1 MGSLTASNE
10 SYEKVKTRAPQL
22 AAKYSTLAVA
32 RGSTAVTAAHYRA
45 LAKEATKAGE
55 EAAQG
60 IVSVFALKDAMER
73 A

>member
-1 MGSLTASNE
+1 
-10 SYEKVKTRAPQL
+10 
-22 AAKYSTLAVA
+22 
-32 RGSTAVTAAHYRA
+32 VTAAHYRA